1 MPPDSGGRAG
11 HFPPSGHERH
21 TSTAAPS
28 AGPAPD
34 LNGKGLPDLRG
45 MAAVVMGVSGSGK
58 TVLAQRLSAA
68 LGLPYAEADEFHSP
82 ECIAAMAG
90 GTALTDEDRLPW
102 LGRLRDWM
110 GRPEQAGGGV
120 VTCSA
125 LKRSYRDVLRQA
137 PVRVVF
143 LHVVAAAGPI
153 ETRMR
158 SREHFMPAALLPSQ
172 LAALEPLGP
181 DEDGVELPND
191 ATLEDLTARAL
202 QALRTLTAR

>member
-1 MPPDSGGRAG
+1 M
-11 HFPPSGHERH
+11 
-21 TSTAAPS
+21 STAGGHDDVGPARS
-28 AGPAPD
+28 AGPAPGPD
-34 LNGKGLPDLRG
+34 ATGRPAALPDLRG
-45 MAAVVMGVSGSGK
+45 VAAVVMGVSGSGK

-110 GRPEQAGGGV
+110 GRPEQAGGSV

-125 LKRSYRDVLRQA
+125 LKRSYRDVLREA

-172 LAALEPLGP
+172 LAALEPLQP
-181 DEDGVELPND
+181 DEVGVQLSND

-202 QALRTLTAR
+202 DALRVLAAR